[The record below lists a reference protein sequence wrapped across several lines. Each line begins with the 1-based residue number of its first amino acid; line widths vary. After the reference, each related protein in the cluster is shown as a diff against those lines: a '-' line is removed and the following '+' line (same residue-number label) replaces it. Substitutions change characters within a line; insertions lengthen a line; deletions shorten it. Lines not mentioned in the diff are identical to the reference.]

1 MTEAVFDPRA
11 MYDDDAAAQ
20 LLGIELVEVGEG
32 TAVTRMSV
40 RPDMVN
46 GHDVCHG
53 GVIFTLADTA
63 FAYACNSY
71 GPVTFAAGA
80 SIEFLAPGRGGA
92 VLTATAHESYRQGKN
107 GHYDVEVVDD
117 DGTTLAL
124 FRGRS
129 RTVS

>member
-1 MTEAVFDPRA
+1 MSEVFDPRA
-11 MYDDDAAAQ
+11 MYDRDAASKA
-20 LLGIELVEVGEG
+20 LGVELVEVGDG
-32 TAVTRMSV
+32 AAVTRMVV

-53 GVIFTLADTA
+53 GLIFTLADTA
-63 FAYACNSY
+63 FAFACNSH

-92 VLTATAHESYRQGKN
+92 TLTATASETYRKGKN

-117 DGTTLAL
+117 AGVTIAL

-129 RTVS
+129 RSVG